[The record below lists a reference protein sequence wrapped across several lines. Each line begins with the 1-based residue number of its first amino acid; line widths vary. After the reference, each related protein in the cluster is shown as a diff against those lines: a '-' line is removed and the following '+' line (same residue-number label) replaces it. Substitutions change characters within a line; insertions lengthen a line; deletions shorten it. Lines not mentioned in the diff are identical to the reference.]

1 MHLLITIIIIIIIMI
16 VIIIIIKR
24 ESRVCLQSTLFW
36 LSSVVL
42 FLSSYWRQIIL
53 FNLTQGMQS
62 LFILQGRG
70 GVGVGEEKEGIF
82 LRGKNF

>member
-1 MHLLITIIIIIIIMI
+1 MI
-16 VIIIIIKR
+16 VIIIKR

-53 FNLTQGMQS
+53 FNLTQGMQL

-70 GVGVGEEKEGIF
+70 GGGVWGKKRKIF
-82 LRGKNF
+82 FKGQKFLISFPGTSYKIF

>member
-1 MHLLITIIIIIIIMI
+1 MHLLIIIIIIIMI
-16 VIIIIIKR
+16 IIIIIIKR

-42 FLSSYWRQIIL
+42 FLSSYCRQIIL

-70 GVGVGEEKEGIF
+70 GGVGEEKEDII

>member
-1 MHLLITIIIIIIIMI
+1 MI
-16 VIIIIIKR
+16 VIIIIKKR
-24 ESRVCLQSTLFW
+24 ESRVRLQSRLFW

-70 GVGVGEEKEGIF
+70 GGVEEEKEDIF